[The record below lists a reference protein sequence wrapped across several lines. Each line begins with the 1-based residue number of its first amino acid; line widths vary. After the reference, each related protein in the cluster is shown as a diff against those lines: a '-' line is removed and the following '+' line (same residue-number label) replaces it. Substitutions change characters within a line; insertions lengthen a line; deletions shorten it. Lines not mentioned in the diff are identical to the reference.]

1 MSITPTAQDLLRP
14 EPKRDRWGRY
24 VVAGVKGGKGKGYTR
39 VTTLTKTCSDTV
51 GLTEWAKRV
60 VAVGVAKRPDL
71 IAQAANLTADDKS
84 ELREIIAA
92 AEEVGGAN
100 EKRRLGTALHK
111 ILEIIDLGGDA
122 NKDRF
127 SGLWK
132 DGKKHGK
139 GTYIVDA
146 SKVKLVGEWFEGSL
160 TSGQWV
166 LANGDAFEGGFKH
179 NKPIGK
185 GTWTLKNGS
194 RVDGV
199 YSQEYLENDGKVN
212 V

>member
-39 VTTLTKTCSDTV
+39 VTTLTKTCSDTFN
-51 GLTEWAKRV
+51 LTEWAKRV

-122 NKDRF
+122 NVPAE
-127 SGLWK
+127 LQP
-132 DGKKHGK
+132 H
-139 GTYIVDA
+139 VDA
-146 SKVKLVGEWFEGSL
+146 YREAMAAAGVKVIAEHTEQVFISDSL
-160 TSGQWV
+160 EYSG
-166 LANGDAFEGGFKH
+166 N
-179 NKPIGK
+179 
-185 GTWTLKNGS
+185 
-194 RVDGV
+194 
-199 YSQEYLENDGKVN
+199 EYRIVN
-212 V
+212 FHWLDLQLI